1 MVIYQQKMIMRK
13 KRCKKCKMY
22 GVVTK
27 YFNDRGY
34 GFIQCA
40 SDGEIYFLHKKDL
53 NGEHIESG
61 YHVFFVKFETK
72 RRNNNAAILNVIE
85 TPERI

>member
-13 KRCKKCKMY
+13 KRCKECKMY

-27 YFNDRGY
+27 YFSDRGY
-34 GFIQCA
+34 GFIQCY

-61 YHVFFVKFETK
+61 YHVYFVKFETK

-85 TPERI
+85 GK

>member
-1 MVIYQQKMIMRK
+1 MDISNRGGKQE
-13 KRCKKCKMY
+13 CKMY

-34 GFIQCA
+34 GFIQCT

-53 NGEHIESG
+53 NGEHIETG
-61 YHVFFVKFETK
+61 CHVYFVKFETR

-85 TPERI
+85 APERV